1 MTEAIRPAALVGLGR
16 MGRGPTGSEPGTT
29 AEATPVTGPGR
40 LTGSA
45 GDEAA
50 RPARAVR
57 RKVAGARMMD
67 SRNRFRGAQ
76 GKPGAGRR

>member
-1 MTEAIRPAALVGLGR
+1 MTEAVRLAALVGLGR
-16 MGRGPTGSEPGTT
+16 MGREPGTT
-29 AEATPVTGPGR
+29 AEATAVTGPGR

-50 RPARAVR
+50 RPARVVR

-67 SRNRFRGAQ
+67 SRNGFRGAR
-76 GKPGAGRR
+76 GKPGAGDR